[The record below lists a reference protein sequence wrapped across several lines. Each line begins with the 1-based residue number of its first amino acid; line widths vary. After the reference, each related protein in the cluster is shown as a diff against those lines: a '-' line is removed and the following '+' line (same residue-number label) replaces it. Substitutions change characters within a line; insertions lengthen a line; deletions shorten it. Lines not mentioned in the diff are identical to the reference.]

1 LLQACTRDRRFA
13 IRNRTKLKMRNYF
26 LPSLIL
32 LALLSFSGII
42 FNNNSKARTRA
53 AIAESRV
60 EELEEQRLEL
70 EGQLLES
77 YQYYDV
83 LRDSLDNVHDS
94 LEEVRESAKNDALTS
109 SRSFNDNLTILRDSL
124 ANESGLE
131 SLLDTLELNHQKEVS
146 AYQVQV
152 AVLEEEKLLL
162 YKRVEVLDS
171 MWTLE
176 QQVNA
181 SLRLEVT
188 ALNEQSD
195 AWKSV
200 ANPGVFRKAGG
211 AIPYILAG
219 VAIGSL
225 IQN

>member
-1 LLQACTRDRRFA
+1 
-13 IRNRTKLKMRNYF
+13 
-26 LPSLIL
+26 
-32 LALLSFSGII
+32 
-42 FNNNSKARTRA
+42 
-53 AIAESRV
+53 
-60 EELEEQRLEL
+60 
-70 EGQLLES
+70 
-77 YQYYDV
+77 
-83 LRDSLDNVHDS
+83 
-94 LEEVRESAKNDALTS
+94 
-109 SRSFNDNLTILRDSL
+109 
-124 ANESGLE
+124 
-131 SLLDTLELNHQKEVS
+131 
-146 AYQVQV
+146 V

-200 ANPGVFRKAGG
+200 ANRGVLVRIGG
-211 AIPYILAG
+211 AVPYVLAG

-225 IQN
+225 IRDGG